1 VSDSVPVVDELVPPP
16 DPLDTCA
23 RLAGLP
29 FLVFLDSAIE
39 DERLG
44 RYSFLTADP
53 PALIRSRRTGDPLV
67 AARRLLARH
76 ALAPV
81 PDLPPFQGGVAG
93 YVGYDWGAA
102 LERVPRARYRDCAA
116 PDVMLGL
123 YDWTIA
129 WDHAARRCWIIS
141 TGLPARGAGRVER
154 AARRLAFVREI
165 LADRRTGG
173 RPDRRGLR
181 SAGPPVRP
189 SAPSYPVP
197 DVPGVRST
205 FTRDGYLEAVAQ
217 VIEYIRAG
225 DVFQA
230 NLSQRFRAPL
240 QGTAFALYRR
250 LRARNPAPFSAYL
263 DFGEVIVASASPERF
278 LQVADGRVEARPIKG
293 TRPRGTAAAEDAAL
307 ALALVQSEKDR
318 AENAMIVD
326 VLRNDLS
333 RVCRPGTVS
342 APDLF
347 RVEQYATVQHLVS
360 TVVGELA
367 SGYDALDLL
376 RAAFPG
382 GSVTGAPKVRAMQI
396 IAELEPTTRGVYCG
410 AIGYW
415 SVTGALDSSIAIRT
429 CTVRE
434 GEEEGEGDGAGEVS
448 FQAGGGI
455 VADSDPAAEYVETLD
470 KARGVIA
477 ALAP

>member
-1 VSDSVPVVDELVPPP
+1 
-16 DPLDTCA
+16 
-23 RLAGLP
+23 
-29 FLVFLDSAIE
+29 
-39 DERLG
+39 
-44 RYSFLTADP
+44 
-53 PALIRSRRTGDPLV
+53 
-67 AARRLLARH
+67 
-76 ALAPV
+76 
-81 PDLPPFQGGVAG
+81 
-93 YVGYDWGAA
+93 
-102 LERVPRARYRDCAA
+102 
-116 PDVMLGL
+116 M
-123 YDWTIA
+123 
-129 WDHAARRCWIIS
+129 
-141 TGLPARGAGRVER
+141 
-154 AARRLAFVREI
+154 
-165 LADRRTGG
+165 
-173 RPDRRGLR
+173 
-181 SAGPPVRP
+181 
-189 SAPSYPVP
+189 P

-263 DFGEVIVASASPERF
+263 DFGDVIVASASPERF

-293 TRPRGTAAAEDAAL
+293 TRPRGAAPAEDAAL

-396 IAELEPTTRGVYCG
+396 IAELEPTPRGVYCG

-415 SVTGALDSSIAIRT
+415 SVTGSLDSSIAIRT

>member
-141 TGLPARGAGRVER
+141 TGLPARGAGRV
-154 AARRLAFVREI
+154 
-165 LADRRTGG
+165 
-173 RPDRRGLR
+173 
-181 SAGPPVRP
+181 
-189 SAPSYPVP
+189 
-197 DVPGVRST
+197 
-205 FTRDGYLEAVAQ
+205 
-217 VIEYIRAG
+217 
-225 DVFQA
+225 
-230 NLSQRFRAPL
+230 
-240 QGTAFALYRR
+240 
-250 LRARNPAPFSAYL
+250 
-263 DFGEVIVASASPERF
+263 
-278 LQVADGRVEARPIKG
+278 
-293 TRPRGTAAAEDAAL
+293 
-307 ALALVQSEKDR
+307 
-318 AENAMIVD
+318 
-326 VLRNDLS
+326 
-333 RVCRPGTVS
+333 
-342 APDLF
+342 
-347 RVEQYATVQHLVS
+347 
-360 TVVGELA
+360 
-367 SGYDALDLL
+367 
-376 RAAFPG
+376 
-382 GSVTGAPKVRAMQI
+382 
-396 IAELEPTTRGVYCG
+396 
-410 AIGYW
+410 
-415 SVTGALDSSIAIRT
+415 
-429 CTVRE
+429 
-434 GEEEGEGDGAGEVS
+434 
-448 FQAGGGI
+448 
-455 VADSDPAAEYVETLD
+455 
-470 KARGVIA
+470 
-477 ALAP
+477 